1 MNKLIK
7 LGAVALF
14 SFFVV
19 ACNKAD
25 PAADLKKLT
34 DWQAAQNQSQMAF
47 QQEFQQKMATQ
58 DPAQIDAAVKDF
70 GAKVAEIQKGL
81 DALDIKSEEVKGLKD
96 KMKAALVLSNELVL
110 DSVKVMQN
118 PTEEAQK
125 AILDKTQKV
134 MQAQQDLVKLQSEL
148 QAKYPAK

>member
-1 MNKLIK
+1 
-7 LGAVALF
+7 
-14 SFFVV
+14 
-19 ACNKAD
+19 
-25 PAADLKKLT
+25 
-34 DWQAAQNQSQMAF
+34 MAF

-81 DALDIKSEEVKGLKD
+81 DALDIKSEEIKGLKD

>member
-25 PAADLKKLT
+25 PAADFKKLT
-34 DWQAAQNQSQMAF
+34 EWQAAQTQSQIAF

-70 GAKVAEIQKGL
+70 GNKVTEIQKGL
-81 DALDIKSEEVKGLKD
+81 DALDIQSEEVKVLKD
-96 KMKAALVLSNELVL
+96 KMKEALVLSNELVM

-118 PTEEAQK
+118 PTEESQK
-125 AILDKTQKV
+125 AIVEKTQKV
-134 MQAQQDLVKLQSEL
+134 MQTQQDLVKLQGEL
-148 QAKYPAK
+148 QAKFGAK